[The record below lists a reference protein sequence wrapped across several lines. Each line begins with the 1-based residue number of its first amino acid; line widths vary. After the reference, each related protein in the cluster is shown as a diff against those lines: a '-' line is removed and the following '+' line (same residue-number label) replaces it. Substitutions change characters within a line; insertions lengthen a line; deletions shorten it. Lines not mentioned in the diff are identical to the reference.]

1 MKRLITIVTI
11 LIVGMS
17 ISAFAG
23 TSIEER
29 VRQNTELTLK
39 LSEAQSAETAGISK
53 TMYELYDSIA
63 RDRKR
68 DKEFEEKFRAIRAK
82 QIDMLTGAITVL
94 EERSKLLLKATIELQ
109 EKVKRLETNQEE

>member
-1 MKRLITIVTI
+1 MKRLITIVAV

-29 VRQNTELTLK
+29 VSQNTELTLK
-39 LSEAQSAETAGISK
+39 LSEAHSAEIDGINK
-53 TMYELYDSIA
+53 MIYELYDSIT

-68 DKEFEEKFRAIRAK
+68 DSEFVEKFRAIRAK
-82 QIDMLTGAITVL
+82 QIDVLTGAITAL

-109 EKVKRLETNQEE
+109 EKVKRLETKQEE